1 VYRFRR
7 LGKPLRIAIF
17 LPTGQAAQIKAAMHA
32 HDQICVADSW
42 QGLEALVRLEP
53 LSVVV
58 FNPAAD
64 GTMDTT
70 RACRLICKYASI
82 PFVAY
87 VPVDAAFVR
96 GIAHMANDGLQDVVV
111 YHSDDSPLHFRK
123 TLERVSSIPQVSTLI
138 GRLEPWFQRLPTP
151 LVNVLTDALRQPHQY
166 ARAEDVAACA
176 NITLSALYR
185 SFRNARLN
193 SPKSFVIGARVF
205 RGCVYL
211 RDAGFTIGDIAIK
224 LGYTHPRIFAHH
236 IECVLGECPSKV
248 RQSLDDEGAVVRI
261 VSWFGSSTRSAGGVL
276 RHHLASVVCFLTLLD
291 WAGELA
297 GFFDCF

>member
-1 VYRFRR
+1 
-7 LGKPLRIAIF
+7 
-17 LPTGQAAQIKAAMHA
+17 
-32 HDQICVADSW
+32 
-42 QGLEALVRLEP
+42 
-53 LSVVV
+53 V

-111 YHSDDSPLHFRK
+111 YHSDDTPLRFRK

-138 GRLEPWFQRLPTP
+138 GKLDPWFQRLPAP
-151 LVNVLTDALRQPHQY
+151 LVDVLTDALRQPHQY

-211 RDAGFTIGDIAIK
+211 RDAGFTIGDVAIK

-236 IECVLGECPSKV
+236 IESVLGECPSKV
-248 RQSLDDEGAVVRI
+248 RRSFDDSDAIDRI
-261 VSWFGSSTRSAGGVL
+261 MSWFGSATRSAGQLVEHQIARAL
-276 RHHLASVVCFLTLLD
+276 CFLALLD
-291 WAGELA
+291 WAGDLA
-297 GFFDCF
+297 GFLYFS